1 MQTVS
6 QDRFE
11 ATDTPHDR
19 AFSEHPSGRN
29 RVCFASTPVDQP
41 MLRDLV
47 AREGTNRLKHM
58 TWRRRVL

>member
-19 AFSEHPSGRN
+19 AFSEHPSSRN
-29 RVCFASTPVDQP
+29 RVCFASAPVDRP
-41 MLRDLV
+41 MLRDL
-47 AREGTNRLKHM
+47 ARERTNGLKHM